1 MKSLALRLAV
11 NCVRAWTWMYTWRL
25 PSSARETR
33 RAEIDS
39 DLWDSQCDAAE
50 DPALAFHILVRLVA
64 GIPDDLGWR
73 VEQATL
79 AGTLTQGT
87 IVLSARAAGAVLFI
101 CALWAID
108 ADASRKRPAPSMTQS
123 VGALA
128 QNMERDMKRHAGL
141 LNAGIVTAAGLSML
155 APVAAQSSSSVAADP
170 AFDVASVK
178 PNRSGYNG
186 WRVESQPG
194 RLVGTNATAAA
205 LVRFAYELPDFQM
218 SGGPAWLNADRFDV
232 IANAPGDP
240 LLPQKRL
247 MLRRLLRERFNLV
260 VHTET
265 RQLPIYALTMARSD
279 GRIGA
284 RLRRAEADCDRVD
297 QPSVDS
303 GVGPS
308 PRDGPAACGFFGFAP
323 GTLFSAGRGGLAF
336 RGLTMA
342 ALAKVL
348 IPILHRSVNDQTRL
362 TGYFDGDF
370 DFIAE
375 LPLPPPPPGM
385 PNPFDA
391 PFGSIFAVFPDELGL
406 KLESTKG
413 AVEVLVIDR
422 IDPPTPD

>member
-1 MKSLALRLAV
+1 M
-11 NCVRAWTWMYTWRL
+11 
-25 PSSARETR
+25 PPSARETR
-33 RAEIDS
+33 RAEIAS

-50 DPALAFHILVRLVA
+50 DPALAFQILVRLVA
-64 GIPDDLGWR
+64 GIPDDIGWR

-79 AGTLTQGT
+79 AGTLTQGM

-108 ADASRKRPAPSMTQS
+108 ADASRKHPPTSITQS
-123 VGALA
+123 AGASE
-128 QNMERDMKRHAGL
+128 QNTERNMKGL
-141 LNAGIVTAAGLSML
+141 LSAGVVAAGLSML
-155 APVAAQSSSSVAADP
+155 PPVVAQSPSSVTGDT

-194 RLVGTNATAAA
+194 RLVATNATAAA
-205 LVRFAYELPDFQM
+205 LIRFAYELPDFQT
-218 SGGPAWLNADRFDV
+218 SGGPAWLSSDRFDV

-240 LLPQKRL
+240 PLPQKRL
-247 MLRRLLRERFNLV
+247 MLRRLLRERFNLIA
-260 VHTET
+260 HTET
-265 RQLPIYALTMARSD
+265 RELPIYALTLARSD
-279 GRIGA
+279 RSIGA
-284 RLRRAEADCDRVD
+284 GLRRTAADCDRVD
-297 QPSVDS
+297 QPSLDS

-323 GTLFSAGRGGLAF
+323 GTLFPAGRGGLAF
-336 RGLTMA
+336 RGLAMA

-348 IPILHRSVNDQTRL
+348 IPILHRSVDDQTRL

-391 PFGSIFAVFPDELGL
+391 PFGSIFAVLPEQLGL

-413 AVEVLVIDR
+413 PVRVLVIDR
-422 IDPPTPD
+422 VEQPTPD

>member
-1 MKSLALRLAV
+1 MNSLPLRLAV
-11 NCVRAWTWMYTWRL
+11 NCVRAWTWLYTCRM
-25 PSSARETR
+25 PPSARETR
-33 RAEIDS
+33 RAEIAS
-39 DLWDSQCDAAE
+39 DLWDSQCDAAPE
-50 DPALAFHILVRLVA
+50 PALALHILVRLVT
-64 GIPDDLGWR
+64 GMPDDLGWR

-87 IVLSARAAGAVLFI
+87 IVLGARGAGAMFFI

-108 ADASRKRPAPSMTQS
+108 VDASRKRPVTSITQS
-123 VGALA
+123 PPAFE
-128 QNMERDMKRHAGL
+128 QHMERNMTLGVLSAG
-141 LNAGIVTAAGLSML
+141 VAAAVGVSML
-155 APVAAQSSSSVAADP
+155 APVAAQSPSIVAADP

-186 WRVESQPG
+186 WRLESQPG

-205 LVRFAYELPDFQM
+205 LIRFAYELPDFQM
-218 SGGPAWLNADRFDV
+218 SGGPAWLGSDRFDV

-240 LLPQKRL
+240 SLPQKRF
-247 MLRRLLRERFNLV
+247 MLRRLLRERFSLIA
-260 VHTET
+260 HTET
-265 RQLPIYALTMARSD
+265 RELPIYALTMARSD

-284 RLRRAEADCDRVD
+284 RLRRSEAECDRVD
-297 QPSVDS
+297 QPSLDS

-308 PRDGPAACGFFGFAP
+308 PRSGPASCGFFGFAP

-391 PFGSIFAVFPDELGL
+391 PFGSIFAVFPDQLGL

-413 AVEVLVIDR
+413 PVAVLVIDR
-422 IDPPTPD
+422 VEQPTPD

>member
-1 MKSLALRLAV
+1 MKSLPLRLAV
-11 NCVRAWTWMYTWRL
+11 NCVRAWTWIYTWRM
-25 PSSARETR
+25 PPSARETR
-33 RAEIDS
+33 RAEIAS
-39 DLWDSQCDAAE
+39 DLWDSQSDAPE

-64 GIPDDLGWR
+64 GMPDDLGWR
-73 VEQATL
+73 VEQETL
-79 AGTLTQGT
+79 AETLTQGT
-87 IVLSARAAGAVLFI
+87 IVLSARVAGALLFI

-108 ADASRKRPAPSMTQS
+108 ADASRKRPAISMAQS
-123 VGALA
+123 AGASE
-128 QNMERDMKRHAGL
+128 QNMERNMKGLRILSAGV
-141 LNAGIVTAAGLSML
+141 AVAGLSVVAS
-155 APVAAQSSSSVAADP
+155 APAQSPSSVAADP

-194 RLVGTNATAAA
+194 RLVGTNATAAG

-265 RQLPIYALTMARSD
+265 RQLPIYALATARSD
-279 GRIGA
+279 GRIGT

-391 PFGSIFAVFPDELGL
+391 PFGSIFAVFPDQLGL
-406 KLESTKG
+406 KLESGKG
-413 AVEVLVIDR
+413 PVEVLVIDR